1 MRNLYFFQKEAI
13 KGENDAIIV
22 KMTQSQAEMTQLFEK

>member
-1 MRNLYFFQKEAI
+1 MRDLHFFQKDAI
-13 KGENDAIIV
+13 KRENDAIIV